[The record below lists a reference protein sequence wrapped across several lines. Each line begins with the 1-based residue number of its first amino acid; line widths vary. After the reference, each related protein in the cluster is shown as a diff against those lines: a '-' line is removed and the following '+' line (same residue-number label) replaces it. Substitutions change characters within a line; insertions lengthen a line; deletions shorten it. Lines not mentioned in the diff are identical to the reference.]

1 MRYDGEE
8 IKFNYKGVEYSV
20 IVNIDSEEEWEIVS
34 VTQWGKFGIESWVIN
49 NLEIRKGLTEKLD
62 DVIAEYAKELDY
74 PFESDYDWK
83 DLQYDQETP

>member
-20 IVNIDSEEEWEIVS
+20 IVNIDSEEEWEIMS
-34 VTQWGKFGIESWVIN
+34 VTQWGKFGVESWVIN
-49 NLEIRKGLTEKLD
+49 NLKIRKGLTEKLD
-62 DVIAEYAKELDY
+62 SVITEYAKELDY
-74 PFESDYDWK
+74 PVESDYDWK